1 MPSNANVAECV
12 AAGLDPKLVTS
23 HLRKL
28 EKLMSAMNKDGL
40 MLFGGGDGSSIRP
53 LNQDPE
59 IELLIVASVN
69 ALNIDGGAGAYTTG
83 ADGLLRGER

>member
-1 MPSNANVAECV
+1 MPITANEAECM

-28 EKLMSAMNKDGL
+28 EKLMNAMKKDGL

-53 LNQDPE
+53 LDDDPE
-59 IELLIVASVN
+59 TALLIVASVN
-69 ALNIDGGAGAYTTG
+69 AANIDGGAGGYTAG